1 MVNSNREKHASRDS
15 LDDLYRKRDSA
26 LARVVA
32 VWMRDRG
39 EESEELNKALDVL
52 TVAHATATF
61 EFASS
66 SFSS

>member
-1 MVNSNREKHASRDS
+1 MGKSKKEVS
-15 LDDLYRKRDSA
+15 LDDLYRKRDRA

-39 EESEELNKALDVL
+39 EESEQLNKALDVL
-52 TVAHATATF
+52 TVAHATVAF
-61 EFASS
+61 EFASG

>member
-1 MVNSNREKHASRDS
+1 MGKSKKEVS
-15 LDDLYRKRDSA
+15 LDDLYRQRDRA

-39 EESEELNKALDVL
+39 EESEQLNKALDVL
-52 TVAHATATF
+52 TIAHAKVTF
-61 EFASS
+61 EFASG